1 MMEDGAFY
9 LVTIVSYN
17 DKAFYFRGKFALRQ
31 TFFLSKAGE
40 IMGNDELNR
49 CHDDNRIDIFFP
61 SLIIKQKEGERWRGF
76 LRTEP

>member
-9 LVTIVSYN
+9 LVTTISYD

-31 TFFLSKAGE
+31 AFFLPKDGE

-49 CHDDNRIDIFFP
+49 CHDDNSIDIFFP
-61 SLIIKQKEGERWRGF
+61 TLII
-76 LRTEP
+76 